1 MPHLIIEYSRN
12 LEDDIEIKGLID
24 VVHSVARKSP
34 LFEPAAIR
42 TRALPVDNYKI
53 ADGDPSLSFIHLYV
67 RIKPG
72 RPPEKKMELAQAV
85 HRAAKSFLQPVL
97 DRRGLAFNVEVQD
110 VADTSVRFR
119 SYGDKPA
126 GKTPDRAMKLPA
138 DASFV
143 DFADDGSAVDTVR
156 RTGGRGQNFLVE
168 WLEFSGNG
176 RAEIECDD
184 EMFIVAAE
192 SELEISWQDGSTA
205 DLRPSTVAITP
216 PGQGNLRGKKGG
228 KAILIAPIRD
238 DAAGDARNAGQYGER
253 KAAVAPLA
261 APRRRK
267 KAAGIVVID
276 ADSIEPPADKPRLRM
291 LRSASMS
298 INWVRYEGPRDRR
311 QLSPHS
317 HADFEQ
323 GSLAVAGNFVHHLRV
338 PWGSDSTHWQPDT
351 HLEAHSPSLVVIP
364 PGVEHTTEGVGDTGH
379 LLIDVFA
386 PARRDFIE
394 KGWIANASDYE

>member
-12 LEDDIEIKGLID
+12 LEDDIEIKDLIA
-24 VVHSVARKSP
+24 VVHKTARKSP

-42 TRALPVDNYKI
+42 TRAVPVDSYMI
-53 ADGDPSLSFIHLYV
+53 ADGDPSLAFIHLYV

-72 RPPEKKMELAQAV
+72 RPPEKKMELARAV
-85 HRAAKSFLQPVL
+85 HQEAKRFLQPVL

-110 VADTSVRFR
+110 VSDTSVRFR
-119 SYGDKPA
+119 SYGDTPA
-126 GKTPDRAMKLPA
+126 GKTRGAARELPA
-138 DASFV
+138 HASFV
-143 DFADDGSAVDTVR
+143 DFAGDDSAKGPVA
-156 RTGGRGQNFLVE
+156 RTRGRGQNFLVE
-168 WLEFSGNG
+168 WMAFSGSG
-176 RAEIECDD
+176 SAEIDCDD
-184 EMFIVAAE
+184 EMFVIAAG
-192 SELEISWQDGSTA
+192 SEMEISWQDGTSA
-205 DLRPSTVAITP
+205 KIPPSSVAITP
-216 PGQGNLRGKKGG
+216 PGKGKLLGLEGG
-228 KAILIAPIRD
+228 KAILIAPIRND
-238 DAAGDARNAGQYGER
+238 GASDAENANQYRER
-253 KAAVAPLA
+253 KAAVGRLA
-261 APRRRK
+261 APKRRK

-298 INWVRYEGPRDRR
+298 INWVRYDGPRDRR

-317 HADFEQ
+317 HTDFEQ

-338 PWGSDSTHWQPDT
+338 PWGSDSTDWQPDI

-364 PGVEHTTEGVGDTGH
+364 PGVVHTTEGVGETGH